1 MSGDAARRRI
11 GIVLTGAGLVAL
23 SGPGQT
29 AGFSVFV
36 DPVSSALDVS
46 RSTLS
51 LAYLIGTLAASTT
64 GAWLGRLFDRR
75 STTTVVS
82 GVAITLGLSLLL
94 AAGSPHIAVLV
105 IAIYGLRSFGQTGM
119 TLSASLSVARL
130 VNVGRGRALGL
141 LTALGGSAIAL
152 TPLVANR
159 LIGAFGWR
167 MAWVVLAGVVAVF
180 GTFLAVRLGRLE
192 RGAPEVD
199 DETAAS
205 DTTTAADPV
214 DPTQIVAVAP
224 SPALAR
230 NGYWLIVGAFGTS
243 GLVATALAFHQV
255 AILGE
260 RGLDAGAAA
269 ANFLPQSLAAATVAL
284 LVGRRIDRLPGRWA
298 LVAAMSVLCAATCT
312 VSLVGSPATAVLF
325 GVMLGAAASATAASE
340 GTLMVRWVGTATLGA
355 RRGRMM
361 SITVIGTAL
370 APLGFTLLADAVGS
384 FTRAALVLAALPLA
398 MAVVAAFVPLPTE
411 TRAGARVVGATSV
424 DGVGSA
430 R

>member
-1 MSGDAARRRI
+1 MSGEAARRRL
-11 GIVLTGAGLVAL
+11 GVVLTGAGLVAL

-36 DPVSSALDVS
+36 DPVSTSLGVG

-75 STTTVVS
+75 SSTTVVS
-82 GVAITLGLSLLL
+82 GVAVALAGSLLL

-105 IAIYGLRSFGQTGM
+105 VAIYGLRSFGQTGM

-130 VNVGRGRALGL
+130 VTVGRGRALGL
-141 LTALGGSAIAL
+141 LTAIGGSAIAL
-152 TPLVANR
+152 TPLVASR
-159 LIGAFGWR
+159 LIDAVGHR
-167 MAWVVLAGVVAVF
+167 VAWVVLAGVVAVF
-180 GTFLAVRLGRLE
+180 GSALAVRLGRLE
-192 RGAPEVD
+192 RATVATETGESGTTPE
-199 DETAAS
+199 
-205 DTTTAADPV
+205 PV
-214 DPTQIVAVAP
+214 DPTHLIAADP
-224 SPALAR
+224 GLARSR
-230 NGYWLIVGAFGTS
+230 NGYWLIVTAFATS

-269 ANFLPQSLAAATVAL
+269 ANFLPQSIAAAAVAL
-284 LVGRRIDRLPGRWA
+284 VVGRRIDRLPGRWA
-298 LVAAMSVLCAATCT
+298 LAAAMSLLCLATCT
-312 VSLVGSPATAVLF
+312 VALVASPPTAVLF
-325 GVMLGAAASATAASE
+325 GVMLGSAASATAASE
-340 GTLMVRWVGTATLGA
+340 GTLMVRWVGTETLGA

-384 FTRAALVLAALPLA
+384 FTRAALVLAVVPLAVAVTAAVLPLPA
-398 MAVVAAFVPLPTE
+398 E
-411 TRAGARVVGATSV
+411 TRVGDGAGTRVGGATS
-424 DGVGSA
+424 A

>member
-11 GIVLTGAGLVAL
+11 GIVVTGAGLVAL

-36 DPVSSALDVS
+36 DPVSSALDVG

-75 STTTVVS
+75 SSTTVVA
-82 GVAITLGLSLLL
+82 GVAVALGASLLL

-105 IAIYGLRSFGQTGM
+105 VAIYGLRSFGQTGM

-130 VNVGRGRALGL
+130 VSVGRGRALGL

-167 MAWVVLAGVVAVF
+167 MAWVVLAAVVAVF
-180 GTFLAVRLGRLE
+180 GTALAVRLGRLE
-192 RGAPEVD
+192 SDAPAVD
-199 DETAAS
+199 DGSDDESMMSAAVES
-205 DTTTAADPV
+205 IDPA
-214 DPTQIVAVAP
+214 QIVAVDP
-224 SPALAR
+224 SPAMAR

-269 ANFLPQSLAAATVAL
+269 ANFLPQSIAAATVAL

-298 LVAAMSVLCAATCT
+298 LVAAMSVLSVATCT
-312 VSLVGSPATAVLF
+312 VAFVGSPATAVLF

-340 GTLMVRWVGTATLGA
+340 GTLMVRWIGTATLGA

-361 SITVIGTAL
+361 SVTVIGTAL

-384 FTRAALVLAALPLA
+384 FTRAALVLAVLPLIVA
-398 MAVVAAFVPLPTE
+398 VTAVVMPLPAESRLDAST
-411 TRAGARVVGATSV
+411 V
-424 DGVGSA
+424 DGVAST

>member
-1 MSGDAARRRI
+1 MSGDAARRRL
-11 GIVLTGAGLVAL
+11 GVVLTGAGLVAL

-36 DPVSSALDVS
+36 DPVSSALGVG

-51 LAYLIGTLAASTT
+51 LAYLIGTVAASTT

-75 STTTVVS
+75 SSTTVVT
-82 GVAITLGLSLLL
+82 GVASALAVSLLL

-130 VNVGRGRALGL
+130 VSVGRGRALGL
-141 LTALGGSAIAL
+141 LTAIGGSAIAL

-159 LIGAFGWR
+159 LIEAAGYR
-167 MAWVVLAGVVAVF
+167 VAWVVLAGVVAVF
-180 GTFLAVRLGRLE
+180 GTVLAIRLGRLE
-192 RGAPEVD
+192 RATVD
-199 DETAAS
+199 ADA
-205 DTTTAADPV
+205 AADRLQADAV
-214 DPTQIVAVAP
+214 DPHHLVAIDP
-224 SPALAR
+224 DPTLSR
-230 NGYWLIVGAFGTS
+230 NGYWLIVTAFSTS

-269 ANFLPQSLAAATVAL
+269 ANFLPQSIAAASVAL

-298 LVAAMSVLCAATCT
+298 LVAAMSLLCAATCT
-312 VSLVGSPATAVLF
+312 VALVGSPATAVLF
-325 GVMLGAAASATAASE
+325 GVMLGSAASATAASE

-384 FTRAALVLAALPLA
+384 FTRAALLLAVVPLAVAVTATLLPLPA
-398 MAVVAAFVPLPTE
+398 E
-411 TRAGARVVGATSV
+411 TRAGAAVSTR
-424 DGVGSA
+424 
-430 R
+430 

>member
-1 MSGDAARRRI
+1 MSGEVARRRV
-11 GIVLTGAGLVAL
+11 GVVLTGAGLVAL

-36 DPVSSALDVS
+36 DPVSSALGVG

-75 STTTVVS
+75 SSTTVVT
-82 GVAITLGLSLLL
+82 GVATALAVSLLV
-94 AAGSPHIAVLV
+94 AAVAPHIAVLV

-130 VNVGRGRALGL
+130 VTIGRGRALGL
-141 LTALGGSAIAL
+141 LTAIGGSAIAL
-152 TPLVANR
+152 TPLAANW
-159 LIGAFGWR
+159 LIDAVGYRA
-167 MAWVVLAGVVAVF
+167 AWVVLAGVVAVF
-180 GTFLAVRLGRLE
+180 GTLLAIRLGRLE
-192 RGAPEVD
+192 RATADAD
-199 DETAAS
+199 DG
-205 DTTTAADPV
+205 AADLGSEIV
-214 DPTQIVAVAP
+214 DPSQLLAVDPA
-224 SPALAR
+224 PALGR
-230 NGYWLIVGAFGTS
+230 NGYWLIVTAFSTS
-243 GLVATALAFHQV
+243 GFVATALAFHQV

-269 ANFLPQSLAAATVAL
+269 ANFLPQSLAAATIAL

-298 LVAAMSVLCAATCT
+298 IVAAMSLLCLATCT
-312 VSLVGSPATAVLF
+312 VALVGSPPTAVLF
-325 GVMLGAAASATAASE
+325 GVMLGSAASATAASE
-340 GTLMVRWVGTATLGA
+340 GTLMVRWIGTATLGA

-361 SITVIGTAL
+361 SITVVGTAL

-384 FTRAALVLAALPLA
+384 FTRAALLLGVVPFGVAVAAAVLPLPA
-398 MAVVAAFVPLPTE
+398 E
-411 TRAGARVVGATSV
+411 TRAGAPDEALV
-424 DGVGSA
+424 DGSPSA

>member
-1 MSGDAARRRI
+1 MSEDAARRRI
-11 GIVLTGAGLVAL
+11 GIVVTGAGLVAL

-36 DPVSSALDVS
+36 DPVSAALDVG

-75 STTTVVS
+75 STTTVVT
-82 GVAITLGLSLLL
+82 GVAVALGASLLL

-130 VNVGRGRALGL
+130 VSVGRGRALGL

-180 GTFLAVRLGRLE
+180 GTLLAVRLGRLE
-192 RGAPEVD
+192 RGTPGPGD
-199 DETAAS
+199 DPAS
-205 DTTTAADPV
+205 SHAADPV
-214 DPTQIVAVAP
+214 DPAQIVAVDP
-224 SPALAR
+224 PPAMVR

-269 ANFLPQSLAAATVAL
+269 ANFLPQSIAAATVAL

-298 LVAAMSVLCAATCT
+298 LVAGMSVLCVATCT
-312 VSLVGSPATAVLF
+312 VALVGSPATAVLF

-340 GTLMVRWVGTATLGA
+340 GTLMVRWIGTATLGT

-384 FTRAALVLAALPLA
+384 FTRAALVLAVLPLA
-398 MAVVAAFVPLPTE
+398 VAVTAAVLPLPTE
-411 TRAGARVVGATSV
+411 SRLGASPVDRAASTR
-424 DGVGSA
+424 
-430 R
+430 

>member
-1 MSGDAARRRI
+1 MSGEAARRRI
-11 GIVLTGAGLVAL
+11 GIVVTGAGLVAL

-36 DPVSSALDVS
+36 DPVSSALDVG

-75 STTTVVS
+75 SSTTVVT
-82 GVAITLGLSLLL
+82 GVAVALGASLLL

-105 IAIYGLRSFGQTGM
+105 VAIYGLRSFGQTGM

-130 VNVGRGRALGL
+130 VSVGRGRALGL

-180 GTFLAVRLGRLE
+180 GTILAVRLGRLE
-192 RGAPEVD
+192 RAAPPVGGEWD
-199 DETAAS
+199 DGSMTSAAS
-205 DTTTAADPV
+205 ESV
-214 DPTQIVAVAP
+214 DPSQIVAVDP
-224 SPALAR
+224 SPVMAR

-269 ANFLPQSLAAATVAL
+269 ANFLPQSIAAATVAL

-298 LVAAMSVLCAATCT
+298 LVAAMSVLCVATCT
-312 VSLVGSPATAVLF
+312 VALVGSPATAVLF

-340 GTLMVRWVGTATLGA
+340 GTLMVRWIGTATLGV

-398 MAVVAAFVPLPTE
+398 MALVATFVPLPTE
-411 TRAGARVVGATSV
+411 TRVGARAVSATPST
-424 DGVGSA
+424 